1 MALDSLDRLGIVVLG
16 LDHWYT
22 AFGVLD
28 AATASE
34 RAPLVGIWDA
44 EAGRRDEVR
53 AKYPRAVVADE
64 PATLIGR
71 NDVRLVAV
79 CASTDVAVPLVKR
92 ALAAGK
98 HVLSVKPAARSL
110 DELDGVLA
118 AAETARRD
126 QGAFFGSFEGM
137 QRLHPRAVLLRDLV
151 RSGAVGQ
158 PLSYHQVGHGS
169 LPRAWPGATEGPSWW
184 LDPARVP
191 GGAWMDHALYAV
203 DLARFVFGGE
213 VDRAMGLIEN
223 RVHTN
228 LGVEDYGVALLRLAQ
243 ENAPAAAAVS
253 LIFEDTWAAGPGG
266 GVSRQQIIG
275 TQGMI
280 RAEGSSW
287 VVTKNGEETRHA
299 IPDAPFFQ
307 LDALADLLLAGN
319 ATPFGPADARANLA
333 ACLQVYA
340 AAAV

>member
-1 MALDSLDRLGIVVLG
+1 MALDSLGIAVLG

-28 AATASE
+28 TAAASA
-34 RAPLVGIWDA
+34 RAPLVGVY
-44 EAGRRDEVR
+44 EADNVRRDEVH
-53 AKYPRAVVADE
+53 AKYPRALVAENPDALLE
-64 PATLIGR
+64 RG
-71 NDVRLVAV
+71 DVRLVAV

-110 DELDGVLA
+110 EELDDVLA

-126 QGAFFGSFEGM
+126 HGAFYGSFEGM
-137 QRLHPRAVLLRDLV
+137 QRLHPRAVLLRDLIQG
-151 RSGAVGQ
+151 GAVGQ

-169 LPRAWPGATEGPSWW
+169 LPRAWSGAAEGPSWW

-213 VDRAMGLIEN
+213 VDRTMGLIEN
-223 RVHTN
+223 RVHAN
-228 LGVEDYGVALLRLAQ
+228 LGVEDYGVALLRLARKD
-243 ENAPAAAAVS
+243 APAAVS
-253 LIFEDTWAAGPGG
+253 LILEDTWAAGPGESA
-266 GVSRQQIIG
+266 SRQQIIG
-275 TQGMI
+275 TQGTI
-280 RAEGSSW
+280 RAEGSNW
-287 VVTKNGEETRHA
+287 VVTQAGEETRRA

-307 LDALADLLLAGN
+307 LNALADLLLSG
-319 ATPFGPADARANLA
+319 ATPPFGPADARANLA

-340 AAAV
+340 TAV